1 MAKKSESSKKRK
13 STSKA
18 KSKTTSKSKSKK
30 ETKKKSSLKWYSA
43 ILGIVA
49 LIVGIILENNGI
61 HLGESDNTVAE
72 GELFVHY
79 IDVGQG
85 DCIFIE
91 SESKNMLIDCGESS
105 ESDIV
110 ISYLQEQNVSK
121 IDYLVGTHPHSDHMG
136 GMSVIVDTFEIGTFI
151 MPYLPDDDIPTT
163 KYFERLLVSLDENGV
178 EITNAEVGEKIN
190 LGDSVADIIAPVS
203 SEYSNTNNYSIGI
216 ILEHGENSFIFTGDA
231 EDDAEEEMIN
241 NYASNL
247 RDIDVYKAGHHGS
260 STSSSDEFMAVIQPE
275 YAVIMCGEGNSYG
288 HPNDDAMERIS
299 EYVADENIYRTDL
312 YGTVVAES
320 DGSTI
325 NFTTEK

>member
-1 MAKKSESSKKRK
+1 
-13 STSKA
+13 
-18 KSKTTSKSKSKK
+18 
-30 ETKKKSSLKWYSA
+30 
-43 ILGIVA
+43 
-49 LIVGIILENNGI
+49 
-61 HLGESDNTVAE
+61 
-72 GELFVHY
+72 
-79 IDVGQG
+79 
-85 DCIFIE
+85 
-91 SESKNMLIDCGESS
+91 MLIDCGESS
-105 ESDIV
+105 ESDVV

-325 NFTTEK
+325 NFTTEQ